1 MLAGSPRT
9 TDTMCVILN
18 RFGHVVVDD
27 QRDILDVDTTAGNVC
42 GYQDILGS

>member
-9 TDTMCVILN
+9 TDTMRVILD

-42 GYQDILGS
+42 GHQDILGS